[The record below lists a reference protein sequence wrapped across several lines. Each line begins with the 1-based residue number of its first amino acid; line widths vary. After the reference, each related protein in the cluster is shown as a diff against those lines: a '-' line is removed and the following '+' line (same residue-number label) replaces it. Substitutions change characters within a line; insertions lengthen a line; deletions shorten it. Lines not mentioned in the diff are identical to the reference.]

1 METSAKT
8 ADNIN
13 QLFEVL
19 LTIVIR
25 PDPGLTWLRSRVPGY
40 TGSPR
45 STRKDLKKIFEVLIF
60 HMQNLRNNPCK
71 YMLYM
76 L

>member
-25 PDPGLTWLRSRVPGY
+25 PDPGVDLAKKPGPGLY
-40 TGSPR
+40 GFTQVNPER
-45 STRKDLKKIFEVLIF
+45 FKKNIWSFNISYAKF
-60 HMQNLRNNPCK
+60 K
-71 YMLYM
+71 K
-76 L
+76 

>member
-25 PDPGLTWLRSRVPGY
+25 PDPGVDLAKKPGPGLY
-40 TGSPR
+40 GFTQVNPER
-45 STRKDLKKIFEVLIF
+45 FKKNI
-60 HMQNLRNNPCK
+60 
-71 YMLYM
+71 
-76 L
+76 